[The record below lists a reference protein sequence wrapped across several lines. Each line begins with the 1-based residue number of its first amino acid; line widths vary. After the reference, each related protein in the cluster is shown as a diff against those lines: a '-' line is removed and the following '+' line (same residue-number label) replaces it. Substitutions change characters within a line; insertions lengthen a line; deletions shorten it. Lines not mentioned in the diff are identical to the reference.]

1 MRGRIDDIDYPALV
15 SFPFFAGIVLGV
27 WQLSLQVFN
36 FDFAAVLFVLG
47 GTGISIAFI
56 GTMLSEIALA
66 GAGYLSKGNYER
78 EEWYVIAGL
87 MAIIPIY
94 IFVPLVNNFLDSI
107 PILKF
112 VLWVAMSGVTVF
124 ISRRA

>member
-1 MRGRIDDIDYPALV
+1 M
-15 SFPFFAGIVLGV
+15 
-27 WQLSLQVFN
+27 FN